1 MENATKALLIA
12 AAVLIAIL
20 IITLGLVVYNKASET
35 VNSAGDLSEYQI
47 QQINEKF
54 RKYEG
59 ESVSGS
65 DVNAMIQTVFNHNMA
80 QEDNTTCVSI
90 EDKTSNNAN
99 LTASTENTT
108 SPKKVSTGS
117 RYKVTCTFGK
127 ESKLI
132 TKITIEA
139 AGSGSGTPE

>member
-20 IITLGLVVYNKASET
+20 IISIALVVYTKASET
-35 VNSAGDLSEYQI
+35 VHNAGDLSEYQI

-80 QEDNTTCVSI
+80 QEDETTCVAIDDQSG
-90 EDKTSNNAN
+90 NNAS
-99 LTASTENTT
+99 LSASTINTT
-108 SPKKVSTGS
+108 SPKKVSTGT
-117 RYKVTCTFGK
+117 RYKVTCTYS
-127 ESKLI
+127 EVSKLI
-132 TKITIEA
+132 TEITID
-139 AGSGSGTPE
+139 SISLPEPE